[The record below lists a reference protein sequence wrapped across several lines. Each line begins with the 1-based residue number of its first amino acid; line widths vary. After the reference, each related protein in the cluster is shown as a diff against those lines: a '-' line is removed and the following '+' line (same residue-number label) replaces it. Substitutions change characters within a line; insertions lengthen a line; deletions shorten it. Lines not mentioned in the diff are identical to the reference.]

1 MVWAVEKWLH
11 YLEGNTFDVFTD
23 HSALSW
29 AFNCPKA
36 TSRLTRWILRLQAFS
51 FRVHYRKGCCNVVP
65 DALSRSPVVPE
76 GDVWVAVARTSWA
89 DLPVNM
95 HDIEKAQR
103 ADVMCEDL
111 KQPDVD

>member
-1 MVWAVEKWLH
+1 M
-11 YLEGNTFDVFTD
+11 
-23 HSALSW
+23 
-29 AFNCPKA
+29 
-36 TSRLTRWILRLQAFS
+36 
-51 FRVHYRKGCCNVVP
+51 
-65 DALSRSPVVPE
+65 VPE

-111 KQPDVD
+111 RQPDVDLVPGRIGYKKTTRSFVSGSTI